1 MHASRIRRAQQSAEV
16 VRVLEL
22 IEQDEERGLALR
34 LGCLQDVVELGI
46 GHGRDI
52 GEHALMTVTARERF
66 DLRALHV
73 LHDDAA
79 LLGKRCDL

>member
-1 MHASRIRRAQQSAEV
+1 M
-16 VRVLEL
+16 RVLEL
-22 IEQDEERGLALR
+22 IEQDEERGLALL
-34 LGCLQDVVELGI
+34 LGRLQDVVELGI
-46 GHGRDI
+46 GHGRDV
-52 GEHALMTVTARERF
+52 GEHALMAVAARERL